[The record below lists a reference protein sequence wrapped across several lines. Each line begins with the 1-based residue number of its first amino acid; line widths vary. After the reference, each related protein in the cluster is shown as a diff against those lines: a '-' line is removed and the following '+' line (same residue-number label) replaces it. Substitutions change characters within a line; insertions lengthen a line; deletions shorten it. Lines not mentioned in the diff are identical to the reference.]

1 MEKKK
6 FSWEEIDR
14 FADELVSKV
23 QASGFMLDYLVGIAV
38 GGLIPL
44 GLLAKKLD
52 SNAVLTVSASSY
64 NDANQKTGEP
74 TVWNLP
80 TLDLSNK
87 KILIVDEIAET
98 GETLEAVK
106 KVLIEKC
113 NAGDIKTAVLGIHK
127 KKCMIVP
134 DFYIFAEEAW
144 IVFPWEER

>member
-23 QASGFMLDYLVGIAV
+23 QASGFMPDYLVGIAV

-44 GLLAKKLD
+44 GLLAKKFD

-80 TLDLSNK
+80 VLDLNGK
-87 KILIVDEIAET
+87 KVLLIDEIVET
-98 GETLEAVK
+98 GETLDVVK
-106 KVLIEKC
+106 KELVEKC
-113 NAGDIKTAVLGIHK
+113 NAGPIKTAVLGINK
-127 KKCMIVP
+127 AKCTVAP

>member
-1 MEKKK
+1 M
-6 FSWEEIDR
+6 
-14 FADELVSKV
+14 FAGELASKI
-23 QASGFMLDYLVGIAV
+23 QASGFMLDCLVGITA

-64 NDANQKTGEP
+64 NDANQKTGKP

-80 TLDLSNK
+80 TLDLNGK
-87 KILIVDEIAET
+87 KVLLIDEIAET

-106 KVLIEKC
+106 KMLIEKC

-127 KKCMIVP
+127 KKCTVVP
-134 DFYIFAEEAW
+134 DFYIFAEEIW

>member
-134 DFYIFAEEAW
+134 DFYIFAEEVW
-144 IVFPWEER
+144 IVFPWEE

>member
-134 DFYIFAEEAW
+134 DFYIFAEEVW

>member
-23 QASGFMLDYLVGIAV
+23 QASGFMPDYLVGIAV

-134 DFYIFAEEAW
+134 DFYIFAEEVW